1 MPENTDVFSAHRIP
15 FCAIYSIVEA
25 ILTRAAH
32 LPADLSPLFTLTSD
46 FGLPPTLHHFGVT
59 FSRRFL

>member
-1 MPENTDVFSAHRIP
+1 MPENTDIFSAHRIP

-32 LPADLSPLFTLTSD
+32 LPADLFLLFNSD
-46 FGLPPTLHHFGVT
+46 L
-59 FSRRFL
+59 